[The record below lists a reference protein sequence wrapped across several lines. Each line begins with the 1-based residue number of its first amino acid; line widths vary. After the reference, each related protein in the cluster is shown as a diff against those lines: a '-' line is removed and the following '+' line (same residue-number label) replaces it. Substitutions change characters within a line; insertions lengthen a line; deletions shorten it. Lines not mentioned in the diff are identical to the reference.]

1 MATRAKRGAPNSAD
15 GSGSTKS
22 GTHKTPQSH
31 CTTDLDA
38 VTGESASDIIGSDWT
53 FVSVPEL
60 RSSAAD
66 GSSSDAVLLRRR
78 IFSERE
84 HRARA
89 RANREYQMTGDVN
102 VFRHFLAPFV
112 RSDKTKELGPWE
124 WSEAVER
131 WFRVEKSSGSII
143 WAPLPESF
151 I

>member
-1 MATRAKRGAPNSAD
+1 MPI
-15 GSGSTKS
+15 
-22 GTHKTPQSH
+22 QS
-31 CTTDLDA
+31 LDA
-38 VTGESASDIIGSDWT
+38 PVCFSQTPVKPVTGESASDIIWLDWT

-78 IFSERE
+78 IFSGRE

-102 VFRHFLAPFV
+102 VFRPFLAPFV

-131 WFRVEKSSGSII
+131 WFRVEKSTGSIL